1 MNIGILF
8 SGGDGPG
15 MNNCLYNLYK
25 NLYKDNNIIL
35 FGEGFKGLI
44 NNTQIQFDLRQ
55 LKSNANKGG
64 ICIKSS
70 RCPEF
75 ATKEGVQKGIKTY
88 EQNKLDVL
96 IVMGGNG
103 SLRGA
108 HELAEE
114 GKNIMFIPCSIDNDI
129 ADCDYSIGFTTACQ
143 NCIEYIKNVHD
154 TMRTFSRACI
164 YEVMGRDCDKI
175 AKFVGES
182 VGADYIYGNKD
193 CSCIEC
199 AKAIKNST
207 PIIVLRENILDI
219 KEFAEEFEKLTDIE
233 TRYCVIGYY
242 QRGGEPTD
250 EEIIFS
256 GVIAD
261 NCCNLIK
268 QKIFNKQILLKDIN
282 GVYTPIVKDI

>member
-25 NLYKDNNIIL
+25 GLYKNNNIIL
-35 FGEGFKGLI
+35 FYEGFKGLI
-44 NNTQIQFDLRQ
+44 NNKTIQFDIKE
-55 LKSNANKGG
+55 LKQYSTEGG

-75 ATKEGVQKGIKTY
+75 ATKQGVQKGIKTY
-88 EQNKLDVL
+88 EDNNLDVL

-108 HELAEE
+108 HELVEE

-129 ADCDYSIGFTTACQ
+129 TDCDYSIGYTTACQ
-143 NCIEYIKNVHD
+143 NCIEYITSVHD
-154 TMRTFSRACI
+154 TMESFSRACI

-175 AKFVGES
+175 ANFVAHS
-182 VGADYIYGNKD
+182 IDADYVYNNKD
-193 CSCIEC
+193 CSLEEC
-199 AKAIKNST
+199 VKSIKSKN
-207 PIIVLRENILDI
+207 PVIILRENILDI
-219 KEFAEEFEKLTDIE
+219 KDFAAKFEQATGIE

-242 QRGGEPTD
+242 QRGGRPTD

-256 GVIAD
+256 KAIAD
-261 NCCNLIK
+261 NCCNLINQK
-268 QKIFNKQILLKDIN
+268 QFNKQILLKDNN
-282 GVYTPIVKDI
+282 GTFMPVIKEV